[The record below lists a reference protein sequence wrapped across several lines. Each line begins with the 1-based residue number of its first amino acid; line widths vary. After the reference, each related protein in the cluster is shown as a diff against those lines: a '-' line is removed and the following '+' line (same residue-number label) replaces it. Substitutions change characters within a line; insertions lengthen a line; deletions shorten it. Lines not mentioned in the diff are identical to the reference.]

1 VKQIFPSQSRPN
13 VRFAEVQLAPATK
26 QDADSLRI
34 DHHKLMF
41 HPDRVSDWLK
51 GERVYPIYMEISPTG
66 ACNHRCI
73 FCGLDFMGYQRRSLD
88 ADLLMTRLTE
98 MGSLGLKS
106 VMFAGEGEP
115 FLHKRMVEIIRHTRN
130 SAGIDVALT
139 TNGVLMRPEVAEQI
153 LGCTAWIKISLDA
166 GTRETYGAIHGT
178 RPEDFDKVCANI
190 EQAVAIRRRQGAS
203 CTLGAQ
209 LLLLPDNKHEVVSLA
224 ERCREMGLDY
234 LVVKPYSQHPQSQH
248 HGFEGVS
255 YSECDGL
262 AEQLDQVRGNGFNV
276 IFRRNAMDKWDG
288 KTRSYRCCLAL
299 PFWSYLDAGGNI
311 WGCSVYLGDERFLY
325 GNIAESTFAQIWQG
339 RRRMDSLRWTT
350 EQLDVSSCRVG
361 CRMDEVNRYLW
372 ELKHP
377 HPHVNFI

>member
-1 VKQIFPSQSRPN
+1 MSRPSGHL
-13 VRFAEVQLAPATK
+13 AAVQPNPATK
-26 QDADSLRI
+26 QSADALRI

-41 HPDRVSDWLK
+41 HPGRVGDWLQ
-51 GERVYPIYMEISPTG
+51 GEMVYPIYMEISPAG

-73 FCGLDFMGYQRRSLD
+73 FCGLDFMGYQRRFLD

-115 FLHKRMVEIIRHTRN
+115 FLHKRMVEIILHTRQK
-130 SAGIDVALT
+130 AGIDVALT

-153 LGCTAWIKISLDA
+153 LGATAWIKISLDA
-166 GTRETYGAIHGT
+166 GTPETYGAIHGT

-190 EQAVAIRRRQGAS
+190 EQAVAIRTRQGAS

-209 LLLLPDNKHEVVSLA
+209 ILLLPDNRHEVVSLA

-234 LVVKPYSQHPQSQH
+234 LVVKPYSQHPQSPR
-248 HGFEGVS
+248 HGFESVS
-255 YSECDGL
+255 YRECEDL
-262 AEQLDQVRGNGFNV
+262 AEQLDPISDGSFKV
-276 IFRRNAMDKWDG
+276 IFRRNAMNKWDDQ
-288 KTRSYRCCLAL
+288 TRPYQCCLAL

-325 GNIAESTFAQIWQG
+325 GNIEEHTFVEIWQG
-339 RRRMDSLRWTT
+339 AKRRKSLCWTA
-350 EQLDVSSCRVG
+350 EHLDVSSCRVG